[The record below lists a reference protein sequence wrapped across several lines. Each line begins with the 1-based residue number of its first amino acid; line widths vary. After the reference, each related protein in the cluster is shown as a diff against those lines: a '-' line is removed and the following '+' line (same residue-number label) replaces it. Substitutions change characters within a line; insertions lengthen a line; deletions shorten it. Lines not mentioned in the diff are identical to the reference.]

1 MDGKTCHI
9 AIQLVLLQCCKKSY
23 TFFVARFSLP
33 LGVDETFFWLR
44 GEENLINSVL
54 KWKKNQYVIVCSK
67 KGVSKNSFPL
77 IFSEEDNREFKE
89 R

>member
-9 AIQLVLLQCCKKSY
+9 AIQLVLLQCCKTSY

-54 KWKKNQYVIVCSK
+54 NWKKINMLLFVRK
-67 KGVSKNSFPL
+67 KVLVKTLSH
-77 IFSEEDNREFKE
+77 
-89 R
+89 